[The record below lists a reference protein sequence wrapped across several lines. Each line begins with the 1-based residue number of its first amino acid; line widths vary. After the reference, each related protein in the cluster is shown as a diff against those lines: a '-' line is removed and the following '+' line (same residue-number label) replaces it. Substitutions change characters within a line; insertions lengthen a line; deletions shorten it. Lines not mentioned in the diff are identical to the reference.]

1 MTVISL
7 LDDNRDH
14 LAPVVDSP
22 AELLNGVASFISR
35 FCAFPDEHCLVAVTL
50 WAAHSHMCEHF
61 HTTPRLAMLSPEPGS
76 GKTRV
81 LEVLDL
87 IVRRSLFCLNASPA
101 AIFRTL
107 AKEPVTIL
115 ADECD
120 AIFSKRGKEDANEEL
135 RAVFNAGYKRGAK
148 IPRCVGPKHDV
159 EYFDVFAPV
168 ALAGLGD
175 LPDTIMS
182 RAVIIRMRR
191 RNRSEKVEP
200 FRNREHAPEGEALR
214 DELEA
219 WGNEVGPQVGASW
232 PELPPGIEDRPA
244 EIWEPLIAVA
254 DAAGGEWPDLARNA
268 CLTLSKVALD
278 RKVSLGVRLLG
289 DLRTVFGDAIALHTK
304 TIIERLCEPGE
315 HGLAADAPW
324 SEIHG
329 KPITTRTLAGML
341 KKYGVESQK
350 VKVDGVSLQGY
361 RREPLHDAWERYLS
375 PSPMETEPTEP
386 TEPAQPYSAGLGSA
400 GSRGSASYRDGA
412 AGNGG
417 RS

>member
-1 MTVISL
+1 MSKPVTDPFDDDRDYLAPEIDSPARL
-7 LDDNRDH
+7 LDD
-14 LAPVVDSP
+14 VS
-22 AELLNGVASFISR
+22 SFISR

-50 WAAHSHMCEHF
+50 WAAHTHMSEHF

-87 IVRRSLFCLNASPA
+87 TVRRSLFCLNASPA

-107 AKEPVTIL
+107 SKEPVTIL

-120 AIFSKRGKEDANEEL
+120 AIFSKRGKEDSNEEL

-191 RNRSEKVEP
+191 RNRFEKVEP
-200 FRNREHAPEGEALR
+200 FRNREHGPEGETLR
-214 DELEA
+214 DELET
-219 WGNEVGPQVGASW
+219 WGKEVGEQVGASW
-232 PELPPGIEDRPA
+232 PELPSGIEDRPA

-254 DAAGGEWPDLARNA
+254 DAAGGDWPELARNA
-268 CLTLSKVALD
+268 CLALSKVALD

-289 DLRTVFGDAIALHTK
+289 DMRTVFGDAIALHTK
-304 TIIERLCEPGE
+304 TIIERLCNPEKY
-315 HGLAADAPW
+315 GLAADAPW
-324 SEIHG
+324 AELHG

-341 KKYGVESQK
+341 KKYGVESKK
-350 VKVDGVSLQGY
+350 VKVEGVSLQGY

-375 PSPMETEPTEP
+375 PSPMETEPMELTEP
-386 TEPAQPYSAGLGSA
+386 GSMGSGGSA
-400 GSRGSASYRDGA
+400 
-412 AGNGG
+412 
-417 RS
+417 

>member
-1 MTVISL
+1 MSNISAF
-7 LDDNRDH
+7 DDNRDH
-14 LAPVVDSP
+14 LAPIVEAP
-22 AELLNGVASFISR
+22 ADLLNRIASFISR
-35 FCAFPDEHCLVAVTL
+35 FCAFPDEHCLIAVTL
-50 WAAHSHMCEHF
+50 WAVHTHMSEHF

-87 IVRRSLFCLNASPA
+87 LVRLSLFCLNASPA
-101 AIFRTL
+101 ALFRSL
-107 AKEPVTIL
+107 SKEPVTIL

-120 AIFSKRGKEDANEEL
+120 AIFSKRGREDANEEL

-214 DELEA
+214 EELETWA
-219 WGNEVGPQVGASW
+219 NEVGPQVGAAW
-232 PELPPGIEDRPA
+232 PDLPPGIEDRPA

-254 DAAGGEWPDLARNA
+254 DAAGGEWPEIARDA
-268 CLTLSKVALD
+268 CLALSQVALD
-278 RKVSLGVRLLG
+278 RKASLGVRLLG
-289 DLRTVFGDAIALHTK
+289 DMRIVFGDAIALHTQ
-304 TIIERLCEPGE
+304 TIIERLCAPEE
-315 HGLAADAPW
+315 NGLSADAPW
-324 SEIHG
+324 AELHG
-329 KPITTRTLAGML
+329 KQITTRTLAGML
-341 KKYGVESQK
+341 KKYSVESQK

-375 PSPMETEPTEP
+375 LSPTEAEPMEPMEP
-386 TEPAQPYSAGLGSA
+386 GST
-400 GSRGSASYRDGA
+400 GSGGSGSYMNRGTA
-412 AGNGG
+412 
-417 RS
+417 